1 MDLSPDDEREPLFP
15 KTSKV
20 DSSAWRVGA
29 ACLGFLADSYDL
41 FTIDLVVLILQEQ
54 NGTDAIGPS
63 DKSLMVSM
71 MLAGVVTGQLT
82 FGYIADLIGRKPTFI
97 ATAVLTIVGA
107 LLSASCMSSKTWFDL
122 PLQLSV
128 CRLLLGIG
136 VGGEYPLAAT
146 VTAESA
152 EDVVLRGRLMALVIS
167 MQGFGMLLS
176 STVAVVALSA
186 QASLETTWRLLLAF
200 GAIPSLAAFGLRWPM
215 HESSAFTEDRSRR
228 IAGESSGIAE
238 TITAFWRLLLGT
250 ASTWFL
256 MNTFQYSI
264 GSFKSTILNDAMS
277 GSSPGRASVL
287 RQAWFAM
294 ATSAF
299 AIIGFGAGHVL
310 ITRASR
316 FQMQFWGFAAT
327 GMVFA
332 TVGAWNMSQMPLRGG
347 ILLIFLGLMFF
358 FLNSGPN
365 ITTFILPA
373 EVFPTRV
380 RATCHGISA
389 ASGKVGALVGTAL
402 LSPAEAAFGMGPV
415 YFACA
420 ILAMLA
426 AFATYL
432 FTPRHSVQLSQ
443 LEGSVEC
450 ADEAQRK
457 QV

>member
-1 MDLSPDDEREPLFP
+1 VE
-15 KTSKV
+15 
-20 DSSAWRVGA
+20 
-29 ACLGFLADSYDL
+29 
-41 FTIDLVVLILQEQ
+41 
-54 NGTDAIGPS
+54 
-63 DKSLMVSM
+63 
-71 MLAGVVTGQLT
+71 
-82 FGYIADLIGRKPTFI
+82 
-97 ATAVLTIVGA
+97 
-107 LLSASCMSSKTWFDL
+107 
-122 PLQLSV
+122 
-128 CRLLLGIG
+128 
-136 VGGEYPLAAT
+136 
-146 VTAESA
+146 
-152 EDVVLRGRLMALVIS
+152 LRGRLMALVIS

-176 STVAVVALSA
+176 STVAIVALSA

-200 GAIPSLAAFGLRWPM
+200 GAIPSLVAFGLRLPM
-215 HESSAFTEDRSRR
+215 HESSAFEEDRSRR
-228 IAGESSGIAE
+228 IAKESPGMVD
-238 TITAFWRLLLGT
+238 TIGACWRLLLGT

-256 MNTFQYSI
+256 MNTFHYSI

-277 GSSPGRASVL
+277 RSSVWQ
-287 RQAWFAM
+287 QAWFAM
-294 ATSAF
+294 ATSGF

-332 TVGAWNMSQMPLRGG
+332 TVGAWSVSQMQLKGG

-389 ASGKVGALVGTAL
+389 ASGKIGALVGTAL
-402 LSPAEAAFGMGPV
+402 LSPAEAAFGMGAV

-432 FTPRHSVQLSQ
+432 FTPRHSVQLSEI
-443 LEGSVEC
+443 EGPVEC
-450 ADEAQRK
+450 AVRAQRK